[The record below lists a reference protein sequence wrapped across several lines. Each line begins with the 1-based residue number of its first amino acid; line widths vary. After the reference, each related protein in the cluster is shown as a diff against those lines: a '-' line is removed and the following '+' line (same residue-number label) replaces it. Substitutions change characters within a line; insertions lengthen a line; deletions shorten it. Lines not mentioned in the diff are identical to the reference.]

1 MADRTPAELERENAY
16 LKLRLA
22 QLESD
27 NLDISAEN
35 GRLREE
41 RERLHA
47 RRTARAP
54 NPLGSGQ

>member
-1 MADRTPAELERENAY
+1 MPERTLADAERDNAY
-16 LKLRLA
+16 LKLRVM

-27 NLDISAEN
+27 VMDLAAEN

-47 RRTARAP
+47 RRIARPP